1 MAGHKK
7 GSDVFAVVIGGG
19 LVVLAALTFAG
30 WSPDLKDKETVKLLT
45 GGSSLLFGS
54 VLLLWCFGENKEWG
68 VGFESVT
75 MIVGVVTAVIAIF
88 ALLHG

>member
-1 MAGHKK
+1 MAGHKS
-7 GSDVFAVVIGGG
+7 GSN
-19 LVVLAALTFAG
+19 VLAAMVGVGLVALAIFTFAG

-45 GGSSLLFGS
+45 GGSSVIFGI
-54 VLLLWCFGENKEWG
+54 VLLLWCFGEHHEWG

-75 MIVGVVTAVIAIF
+75 MIIAVVTAVIAIF